1 MQPST
6 LPPLQEV
13 AHGARASIADGVAL
27 ADDPPSPSAPGCP
40 SVCPPKYETFC
51 RANGVIV
58 AVIDWG
64 RGEGGREGRR
74 G

>member
-1 MQPST
+1 M
-6 LPPLQEV
+6 
-13 AHGARASIADGVAL
+13 ARAPAL
-27 ADDPPSPSAPGCP
+27 QMGLPWQMILRPRSAPVCP

-64 RGEGGREGRR
+64 EEGRAEGGKWIVA
-74 G
+74 